1 MKNQV
6 TKGLS
11 QQAIVEEARKHGAKW
26 VVVWTDH
33 YRGNSKGY
41 YQSVENFA
49 KSNVFH
55 WNDIPEDRGAVQ
67 VILTDEDVP
76 AMVEQK
82 TELGEQLRRMQ
93 LEYDRIEREAPAKEH
108 IDGRWGKNNP
118 IRIAALEA
126 NRIRRENIKNA
137 QDAMHQ
143 RMEDVYNQMNRLFEL
158 VSVTMI
164 ELYI

>member
-49 KSNVFH
+49 KSNVLH

-76 AMVEQK
+76 AMVAQK